1 MITVNRPTQRWA
13 ASSSISITIDKSEH
27 TFYNNT
33 VHLFHEAAIDS
44 LLKSP
49 IGDDL

>member
-1 MITVNRPTQRWA
+1 M
-13 ASSSISITIDKSEH
+13 SILLSQTEDLPAIDKSER
-27 TFYNNT
+27 TFYNNKG
-33 VHLFHEAAIDS
+33 HEFQEAAIDS

>member
-1 MITVNRPTQRWA
+1 MSVLPSQIEDLPA
-13 ASSSISITIDKSEH
+13 IDKSERA
-27 TFYNNT
+27 FYNNKGQE
-33 VHLFHEAAIDS
+33 FQEAAIDS

>member
-1 MITVNRPTQRWA
+1 M
-13 ASSSISITIDKSEH
+13 SIILSQIEDPPAIDKSER
-27 TFYNNT
+27 TFYNNK
-33 VHLFHEAAIDS
+33 VHEFHEVAIDS